1 MNQKGEVTLLSTL
14 LVLVLMSIVLLSA
27 LELRKSYR
35 LLERRTELFLCAKE
49 SKGEFHQYMK
59 FMGRTN
65 WGIKNI
71 EKLALIMMFIPGLQG
86 VAANAEKAKKF
97 LQVSQELKHISY
109 LKTLAG
115 LKAKSCPLDPRM
127 YISPFIPGPRLF
139 KRDFHGAIK
148 LKETKWTYY
157 YFSKPYLLS
166 LEVNASS
173 FESFHPK
180 MKYITAE
187 KGAKLSSLLSSL

>member
-14 LVLVLMSIVLLSA
+14 LVLVLMSVVLLSA
-27 LELRKSYR
+27 LELRKSFK
-35 LLERRTELFLCAKE
+35 LLEKRTELFICTKE
-49 SKGEFHQYMK
+49 AKGELNLYLK

-71 EKLALIMMFIPGLQG
+71 KKIALIMMFIPGLQG
-86 VAANAEKAKKF
+86 VAANAEKAKKY
-97 LQVSQELKHISY
+97 LQLVQELKHVSY
-109 LKTLAG
+109 LKTLG
-115 LKAKSCPLDPRM
+115 SLKAKGCALDPRM
-127 YISPFIPGPRLF
+127 YISPFIIGPRFF
-139 KRDFHGAIK
+139 KRDFHGALK

-173 FESFHPK
+173 WESFHPK
-180 MKYITAE
+180 LNYIAGE